1 MNIMQEE
8 DLSKETRKLF
18 LKQLDSDVLT
28 SIKKWFE
35 LAVPAPNE
43 INKSVQLGCC
53 IEECS
58 ELLRAYG
65 IKIEQLDDTA
75 NKLKT
80 STNIS
85 KTVEQTESKE
95 EVLDALCDII
105 VTCVGVA
112 HMYNFDITGAL
123 QEVSDSNWS
132 KFENGL
138 PVFNEHGKI
147 AKGRNYRPPALGKFV

>member
-1 MNIMQEE
+1 MQEE

-58 ELLRAYG
+58 ELLNAYG
-65 IKIEQLDDTA
+65 VNITQLDETA
-75 NKLKT
+75 TKLKT
-80 STNIS
+80 STHIAETANQP
-85 KTVEQTESKE
+85 EDKE

-112 HMYNFDITGAL
+112 HMYNFDIIRAL

-147 AKGRNYRPPALGKFV
+147 AKGKNYRPPSLGKFV